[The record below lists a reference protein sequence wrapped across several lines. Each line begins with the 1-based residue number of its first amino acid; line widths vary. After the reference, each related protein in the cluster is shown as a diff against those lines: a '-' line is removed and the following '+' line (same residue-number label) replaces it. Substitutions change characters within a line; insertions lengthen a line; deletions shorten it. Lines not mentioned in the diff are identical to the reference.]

1 MLKSRFASDVCCL
14 FRKVSFCIKLCH
26 YGATKI
32 KPKSI
37 KKHTS
42 WFIKESKIKLW
53 LFKPPLL
60 GYLVLEI
67 RF

>member
-1 MLKSRFASDVCCL
+1 VN
-14 FRKVSFCIKLCH
+14 FCIKLCNNE
-26 YGATKI
+26 ATKI

-42 WFIKESKIKLW
+42 WFIKESKIKLC
-53 LFKPPLL
+53 LFEPLL
-60 GYLVLEI
+60 PGYFELEI